1 MIISGDDYDGD
12 DADSEDED
20 DDYVFASKIAG
31 MSRLI
36 SQHLCSHNV

>member
-31 MSRLI
+31 MS
-36 SQHLCSHNV
+36 